1 MVGRVKIKIRKRKK
15 IYWFQQ
21 LFHILESEE
30 HHDSLPENVPNKHIF
45 FGLVVAKRKSKNSWN
60 VVLIGEDEKVIADV
74 VLLD

>member
-1 MVGRVKIKIRKRKK
+1 
-15 IYWFQQ
+15 
-21 LFHILESEE
+21 LESEE
-30 HHDSLPENVPNKHIF
+30 HHESLPEDVPNKHIF